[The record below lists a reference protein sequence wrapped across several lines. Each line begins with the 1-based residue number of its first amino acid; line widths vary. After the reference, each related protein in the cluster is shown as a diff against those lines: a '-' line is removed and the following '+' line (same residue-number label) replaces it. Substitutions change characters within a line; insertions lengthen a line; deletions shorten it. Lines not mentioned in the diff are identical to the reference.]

1 MSDKP
6 TDKPTNKPTIWRRYL
21 ARARRIHP
29 AYRWCAPASILALVL
44 GYTGQAEYTANW
56 YAIADKYDT
65 TPEVVIATDLQAPLV
80 EFTRTDTYTVK
91 GVRFGGHL
99 HSYWTTAQSN
109 DWYFLHNELGLLCED
124 VLGDY
129 RAAVRARY
137 GSALLDSL
145 MQTATAFKGKPVALL
160 VSVPRF
166 KEKPE
171 IPSWC
176 AGLTYDA
183 QTGELRFKHKRVAY
197 LLSGRPQ
204 QRQEKP

>member
-1 MSDKP
+1 MSDKAS
-6 TDKPTNKPTIWRRYL
+6 IWSRCL
-21 ARARRIHP
+21 AHAKRIHP
-29 AYRWCAPASILALVL
+29 AYQWCVPASVLALVL
-44 GYTGQAEYTANW
+44 GYAGQADYAANW

-65 TPEVVIATDLQAPLV
+65 TPEVVVATGLQVPRV
-80 EFTRTDTYTVK
+80 QFTRSDTYTVK
-91 GVRFGGHL
+91 GVQLGGHL
-99 HSYWTTAQSN
+99 HSYWTTVQSD

-129 RAAVRARY
+129 RAAVQARY
-137 GSALLDSL
+137 GSALVDSL
-145 MQTATAFKGKPVALL
+145 MQTATAFQGKPVALL

-183 QTGELRFKHKRVAY
+183 QTGELLFEHKRVAY

-204 QRQEKP
+204 ERQEKP